1 MFFHI
6 KNVLIDAKSG
16 TEITDIGRKNWCP
29 LVKILDPPLRP
40 LVNLLKLVNSL
51 SWGSVS
57 AAPQN
62 NVCPPTTCKTRKEK
76 KEEKREK
83 IVVRMRCR
91 HCHVKMKACNTTTQ
105 SCLILVLQRGR
116 TEGSGRFG
124 RQSFCCGENP
134 TSPQTTIL
142 FAANL
147 TESWFFP
154 FHPAGKSV
162 IFTTIF
168 LINDKIY

>member
-1 MFFHI
+1 MLQNMFFHI

-76 KEEKREK
+76 KGRKKRKNCGPYALQALPCENESLQYNYS
-83 IVVRMRCR
+83 IMLD
-91 HCHVKMKACNTTTQ
+91 T
-105 SCLILVLQRGR
+105 CL
-116 TEGSGRFG
+116 TK
-124 RQSFCCGENP
+124 
-134 TSPQTTIL
+134 
-142 FAANL
+142 
-147 TESWFFP
+147 
-154 FHPAGKSV
+154 GK
-162 IFTTIF
+162 
-168 LINDKIY
+168 N